1 MFPISADVLSLFVVS
16 SCALALAPGPD
27 NIFVLT
33 QSAMNG
39 RAAGL
44 LVTLGLCTGLLFH
57 TAAVAVGVAAVFATS
72 AIAFTILKIVGAAYL
87 IYLAWGAFRATGT
100 VQTEGEGSPIAGAG
114 LYLRGVVMNVTNPKV
129 AIFFLA
135 FLPQFADPARGS
147 VTWQIVLLGAV
158 FMAVTLCVFGTVAW
172 FSGFVGEKI
181 RKSPRVQSTI
191 NKVAGVVFLGLAG
204 RLLITER

>member
-114 LYLRGVVMNVTNPKV
+114 L
-129 AIFFLA
+129 FFLA

-191 NKVAGVVFLGLAG
+191 NKVAGIVFLGLAG

>member
-1 MFPISADVLSLFVVS
+1 MFPISADVLSLFVLS

-33 QSAMNG
+33 QSAMG
-39 RAAGL
+39 GVAGL

-57 TAAVAVGVAAVFATS
+57 TAAVAVGVAAIFAAS
-72 AIAFTILKIVGAAYL
+72 AIAFTILKLVGAAYL
-87 IYLAWGAFRATGT
+87 LYLAWGAFRAS
-100 VQTEGEGSPIAGAG
+100 GSVRAADVGGPVSGG
-114 LYLRGVVMNVTNPKV
+114 RLYLRGVIMNITNPKV

-135 FLPQFADPARGS
+135 FLPQFADPANGS
-147 VTWQIVLLGAV
+147 VTWQIILLGAV
-158 FMAVTLCVFGTVAW
+158 FMAVTLCVFGAVAW

-181 RKSPRVQSTI
+181 RKSPRVQSAI
-191 NKVAGVVFLGLAG
+191 NKVAGLVFLGLAG

>member
-1 MFPISADVLSLFVVS
+1 MPFITPDVLSLFVLS

-57 TAAVAVGVAAVFATS
+57 TAAVAVGVAAIFAAS
-72 AIAFTILKIVGAAYL
+72 VLAFTILKVVGAAYL
-87 IYLAWGAFRATGT
+87 VYLAWGAFRATGS
-100 VQTEGEGSPIAGAG
+100 VQQSDDATSVSGRS
-114 LYLRGVVMNVTNPKV
+114 LYFRGVIMNITNPKV

-135 FLPQFADPARGS
+135 FLPQFADPDRGS
-147 VTWQIVLLGAV
+147 VTWQIILFGAI
-158 FMAVTLCVFGTVAW
+158 FMVATLFIFGSVAW

-181 RKSPRVQSTI
+181 RKSPKVQAAI
-191 NKVAGVVFLGLAG
+191 NKLAGIVFLGLAA
-204 RLLITER
+204 RLIVTER

>member
-1 MFPISADVLSLFVVS
+1 MISPEVLSLFILS

-57 TAAVAVGVAAVFATS
+57 TAAVAVGVAAIFATS
-72 AIAFTILKIVGAAYL
+72 AIAFTVLKVVGAAYL
-87 IYLAWGAFRATGT
+87 VYLAWGAFRA
-100 VQTEGEGSPIAGAG
+100 SGAANLENRAKPASG
-114 LYLRGVVMNVTNPKV
+114 RSLYLRGVIMNITNPKV

-135 FLPQFADPARGS
+135 FLPQFADPSQGS
-147 VTWQIVLLGAV
+147 VTLQIVMFGAT
-158 FMAVTLCVFGTVAW
+158 FMAATLCIFGAVAW
-172 FSGFVGEKI
+172 FSGFVGE
-181 RKSPRVQSTI
+181 RLRQSPKLQSAI
-191 NKVAGVVFLGLAG
+191 NKLAGVVFLGLAG

>member
-1 MFPISADVLSLFVVS
+1 MFPISADVLSLFVLS

-33 QSAMNG
+33 QSAMTG
-39 RAAGL
+39 RVAGL

-57 TAAVAVGVAAVFATS
+57 TAAVAVGVAAIFAAS
-72 AIAFTILKIVGAAYL
+72 AIAFTILKLVGAAYL
-87 IYLAWGAFRATGT
+87 LYLAWGAFRAS
-100 VQTEGEGSPIAGAG
+100 GSVRAADVGGPVSGG
-114 LYLRGVVMNVTNPKV
+114 RLYLRGVIMNITNPKV

-135 FLPQFADPARGS
+135 FLPQFADPANGS
-147 VTWQIVLLGAV
+147 VTWQIILLGAV
-158 FMAVTLCVFGTVAW
+158 FMAVTLCVFGAVAW

-181 RKSPRVQSTI
+181 RKSPRVQSAI
-191 NKVAGVVFLGLAG
+191 NKVAGLVFLGLAG